1 MISSRS
7 IKRDAAPENA
17 KPTKNATNAAVDA
30 RTRAT
35 CRSKGSSAE
44 RISEPSQKPSSW
56 AATTPAIRPN
66 ATSSSVIRGPLSQSR
81 ALGVHDSLDATLT
94 HRFHKGAVVAL
105 RLVGIFDRELAHCVV
120 LAGAYVA
127 CNHGGV
133 PRAGMRAGERPAAD
147 PAVTSR
153 RSRCLPADEE
163 PNYRHRRLL
172 RARRQR
178 PCGPCGAEQGYEL

>member
-1 MISSRS
+1 MVSALKYAVPSAFASLTMISSRS

-17 KPTKNATNAAVDA
+17 KPIKNATNAAVDA

-105 RLVGIFDRELAHCVV
+105 RLG
-120 LAGAYVA
+120 
-127 CNHGGV
+127 
-133 PRAGMRAGERPAAD
+133 RPAEQ
-147 PAVTSR
+147 R
-153 RSRCLPADEE
+153 DE
-163 PNYRHRRLL
+163 
-172 RARRQR
+172 RA
-178 PCGPCGAEQGYEL
+178 A

>member
-56 AATTPAIRPN
+56 AATTPAIRLN

-81 ALGVHDSLDATLT
+81 ALVGVHDSLDATLT

-105 RLVGIFDRELAHCVV
+105 RLVGTFDRELAHCVV
-120 LAGAYVA
+120 KDLVGAL
-127 CNHGGV
+127 CS
-133 PRAGMRAGERPAAD
+133 PRPWRRPLSGHARWRAP
-147 PAVTSR
+147 SR
-153 RSRCLPADEE
+153 RPGRNLAPV
-163 PNYRHRRLL
+163 
-172 RARRQR
+172 
-178 PCGPCGAEQGYEL
+178 